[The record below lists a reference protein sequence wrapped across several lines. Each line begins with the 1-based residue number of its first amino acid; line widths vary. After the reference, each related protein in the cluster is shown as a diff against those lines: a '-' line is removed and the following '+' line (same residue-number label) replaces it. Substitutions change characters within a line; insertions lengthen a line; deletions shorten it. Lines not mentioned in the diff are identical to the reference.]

1 MKTLQWSAG
10 ARDFLYFDGSGYMG
24 VYICVKLSSCT
35 FKECLFYCIHVIT
48 L

>member
-1 MKTLQWSAG
+1 MKTLLWSSD

-24 VYICVKLSSCT
+24 VYACVK
-35 FKECLFYCIHVIT
+35 FKECLFYCICVIM